1 MTVDLSVRVIAPIP
15 AGQECVSVGRLL
27 KVGRTLTFA
36 ETTFFVGDTDE
47 PAAVALATFVASPR
61 PEDVSVS
68 VVRGAGSLAERAP
81 IPVPAPC
88 RRCSGRVSSPPGVVE
103 VPCHERILNWADTVQ
118 GGAVSACAEEAV
130 LAGDGV
136 VPTELEVRFLAAV
149 RTARCGATARR
160 MGPWVRVDVV
170 DVGAGDR
177 LCGVAA
183 ARGELTRCPRSP
195 GPAPWR
201 PYPASDHRPPR
212 HAPSPT
218 TTTARS
224 LQRRRDRDRDHAA
237 RAGDQ
242 GVPHAKQGEAFR
254 RARQRTGR
262 RTSAFILSFVVI
274 GIMWVSHHSMFERIA
289 HVDRR
294 AAVPEPRSC

>member
-1 MTVDLSVRVIAPIP
+1 MEHHETAARVGYTSELGLRVTADGDALPGRALAVPEVCVPEAAVIRPSVLLTWGDILMGSLANEHTTPRVCMTVDLSVRVIAPIP

-36 ETTFFVGDTDE
+36 ETAFFVGDTDE

-81 IPVPAPC
+81 IPVPAPV
-88 RRCSGRVSSPPGVVE
+88 SEMLGTRVIAPGVVE
-103 VPCHERILNWADTVQ
+103 VPRHERILNWADTVQ

-130 LAGDGV
+130 LALGDGI

-149 RTARCGATARR
+149 RTGPMRATARR

-183 ARGELTRCPRSP
+183 ARG
-195 GPAPWR
+195 
-201 PYPASDHRPPR
+201 D
-212 HAPSPT
+212 
-218 TTTARS
+218 
-224 LQRRRDRDRDHAA
+224 
-237 RAGDQ
+237 
-242 GVPHAKQGEAFR
+242 
-254 RARQRTGR
+254 
-262 RTSAFILSFVVI
+262 
-274 GIMWVSHHSMFERIA
+274 
-289 HVDRR
+289 
-294 AAVPEPRSC
+294 